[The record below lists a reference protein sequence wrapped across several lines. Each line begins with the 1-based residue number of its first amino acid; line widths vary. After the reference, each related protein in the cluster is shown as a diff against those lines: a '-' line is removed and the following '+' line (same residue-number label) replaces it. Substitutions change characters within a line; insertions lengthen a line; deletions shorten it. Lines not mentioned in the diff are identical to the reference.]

1 MTTQKILSIND
12 ICQLVQRNRKTLW
25 TWVHQGLFPQPIKMN
40 GRTIGW
46 PESSYQQWLN
56 EKVVEKS

>member
-1 MTTQKILSIND
+1 MTTQKILTIND
-12 ICQLVQRNRKTLW
+12 ICQLIQRNRKTLW

-46 PESSYQQWLN
+46 PESVYEQWLN
-56 EKVVEKS
+56 KSAGGDL